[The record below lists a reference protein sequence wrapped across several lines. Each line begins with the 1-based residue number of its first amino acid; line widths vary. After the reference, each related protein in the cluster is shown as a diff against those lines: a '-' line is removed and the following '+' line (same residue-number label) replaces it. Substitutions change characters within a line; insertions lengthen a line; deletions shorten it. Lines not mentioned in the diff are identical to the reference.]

1 MPRLEVDHL
10 LVEGEVVDGVR
21 VWPSQREV
29 ARRFGV
35 APSLVA
41 LFSKQRQCGER
52 RASRQAEAAE
62 PSRAVKRASAPAPAP
77 APSSVQLPVEG
88 PVGPLDSPPE
98 PAWVERFS
106 APALASAPAPAPS
119 ETKRRPGRPRK
130 AEAPLV
136 PYEEV
141 DRLLV
146 YGEATMLETGAAAT
160 VYPTHRQLAERYGVS
175 PSIIAGYA
183 QSRNCRQRREQAA
196 ARMAKRTEDKLVEL
210 RSEAIAV
217 GESRLVQMI
226 DTFLLNFEKALEEGR
241 VRSDNPTDVNT
252 LARLKVF
259 ILGGADSRQ
268 EVRTMLSLESLQ
280 ERHAR
285 MMREQRDATPEM
297 GGVIDVRAVGSDQR
311 EAAQF
316 PADRAPAAR
325 PPQFDSAAAVEESF
339 AHFAKPPP
347 EGDDEPEVGS
357 HRAIEGEP

>member
-1 MPRLEVDHL
+1 MPRLEVDQL
-10 LVEGEVVDGVR
+10 LVEGELVDGVR
-21 VWPSQREV
+21 AWPSQREV
-29 ARRFGV
+29 AKRFGV

-41 LFSKQRQCGER
+41 AFSKQHRCGER
-52 RASRQAEAAE
+52 KAAHQAGVV
-62 PSRAVKRASAPAPAP
+62 PSVE
-77 APSSVQLPVEG
+77 PSSVPSPAVEPSLAVEPPPSVQPPADLPAAPVDSRPAPEPVPVE
-88 PVGPLDSPPE
+88 PVPSP
-98 PAWVERFS
+98 V
-106 APALASAPAPAPS
+106 PS
-119 ETKRRPGRPRK
+119 EPKRKPGRPRK

-146 YGEATMLETGAAAT
+146 YGEATLLETGATTT

-175 PSIIAGYA
+175 PSVIAAYA
-183 QSRNCRQRREQAA
+183 QSRNCHRRREQAT

-217 GESRLVQMI
+217 GEDRLVQMI
-226 DTFLLNFEKALEEGR
+226 DNFLLNFEKALEEGR

-268 EVRTMLSLESLQ
+268 EVRTMLSLEGLQ

-285 MMREQRDATPEM
+285 MLREQRDATPEM
-297 GGVIDVRAVGSDQR
+297 GGVIDVRPVGSEQR

-325 PPQFDSAAAVEESF
+325 PPALDSAAAVEEP
-339 AHFAKPPP
+339 AP
-347 EGDDEPEVGS
+347 GDQPAVAADVGS
-357 HRAIEGEP
+357 RSPKRGAP